1 MYLVANGSSVV
12 FNVKLKST
20 LAAFLALAL
29 LSPITAIANDSSKVD
44 APPPAPGAPPN
55 RSASELTPSASL
67 SPGSKQPPVKHP
79 RLVLALSGGA
89 CKAAAEIGVLRS
101 LEKHHI
107 VVDEIV
113 ATSMGSTIGALY
125 CAGVSVDDIEKIFVD
140 GTLHSALFK
149 GVALDML
156 TSPLSSF
163 VDIFA
168 GRPYYGLTAG
178 RGYVK
183 LLNTKLPPTFADLKI
198 PFAAVVTNLT
208 DGQTMAITSGDLP
221 QAVLASNSVPT
232 LFRPVKIG
240 EKLYVDGGLKANLP
254 ATIAQ
259 GLGAEMVVAVLV
271 DTAIKPVSN
280 KIFRSKSALQKRVI
294 DVMLASS
301 DKAQTKSSDVLIYPN
316 VDFVPSLTKDPAVIR
331 KAIDEGERA
340 ADSVALK
347 IQGDLVAINENRNL
361 PGDADVTTATRGP
374 VTPLIR

>member
-1 MYLVANGSSVV
+1 V
-12 FNVKLKST
+12 FNVNLKSIFA
-20 LAAFLALAL
+20 LFLALAL
-29 LSPITAIANDSSKVD
+29 FSPINALADDFSKVE
-44 APPPAPGAPPN
+44 APLPAPDAPPN
-55 RSASELTPSASL
+55 RSASELTPPATL
-67 SPGSKQPPVKHP
+67 SPGSEAPPVKHP

-107 VVDEIV
+107 VVDEVV
-113 ATSMGSTIGALY
+113 ATSMGSTVGALY
-125 CAGVSVDDIEKIFVD
+125 CAGVSVDDIEKLFVD

-149 GVALDML
+149 GVVLDLL
-156 TSPLSSF
+156 TSPIASF
-163 VDIFA
+163 VDIFT

-183 LLNTKLPPTFADLKI
+183 LLNAKLPATFADLKI

-208 DGQTMAITSGDLP
+208 DGQTAALTSGDLP

-240 EKLYVDGGLKANLP
+240 DKLYVDGGLKANLP
-254 ATIAQ
+254 ATIAR

-280 KIFRSKSALQKRVI
+280 KIFRSKTALEKRVV

-301 DKAQTKSSDVLIYPN
+301 DKAQTKASDVLIFPN
-316 VDFVPSLTKDPAVIR
+316 VDFVPSLTKDPKIIR
-331 KAIDEGERA
+331 KAIEEGERA

-347 IQGDLVAINENRNL
+347 IQSDLMAINESRKL
-361 PGDADVTTATRGP
+361 PGDPDKTTATRGP